1 MSTTLIG
8 TATGNLDIQGDHD
21 WIKAILSGNTLY
33 RITTDIGIDL
43 GELGFIPTGL
53 LSVYDASG
61 NPAGQAGTQ
70 LGFMPAVTGVYYID
84 VSGLP
89 LTEGGG
95 YTLTLASSPDD
106 YTDNATTSGTIAVG
120 GSAAGSL
127 NVIGDH
133 DWFKTTLDANT
144 LYQISADYAAASPG
158 NITGISIFGAD
169 GNVAFGSGSAFMP
182 AVSGTYYISVNGNAE
197 GDYELALSESPDD
210 YTDNT
215 ATTGTIEA
223 GGSASGVFNLVGDQD
238 WFKTTLSQNTLYTM
252 SVDYTEA
259 GVQDSGWVFVYDEN
273 GVPVGLAGGSFMP
286 SASGTYYLGVGGTAA
301 GSYALNLASSP
312 DDYADNASTTG
323 TAAVG
328 ESATGVINADGDR
341 DWFQITL
348 NANQLYAL
356 SAGYTAAGE
365 QDTALVFVYD
375 ENGLPVGVSGSS
387 FMPAVSGTYYL
398 SISGTAPGSY
408 ALNVEE
414 SPDDYTDNTT
424 TTGTIEVGGSASGVF
439 NLAGDQDWFKAA
451 LQANTLYSIASDS
464 ESAFFVVYDASGNIV
479 GQTDA
484 IGAKLGFMPAASGD
498 YYIGIR
504 SVAAG
509 GDYTIELA
517 AVDDDYANNPTTA
530 GVIDTGVVINPNT
543 PPTLEHALADQTATE
558 DSAFSYAIAG
568 DSFADADTADTL
580 SYTAALVD
588 GAGAPVGGG
597 ALPEWLTF
605 DAESRTFAG
614 TPGNGDVGQINVKVT
629 ATDSQGASVADIFTL
644 TVANVNDAPVAGDVT
659 VNDMENAAS
668 VKVTLEGSD
677 VDSSVQYL
685 LLSLP
690 AHGTLYSDSAL
701 TAPVVVGVA
710 FGGNELYF
718 VPDAN
723 WNGSTAFDYKAT
735 DGALES
741 AARTATINIAAVDVA
756 PVANEVSVDGEED
769 AASIAIQL
777 SSNNNAAVY
786 KAASLPQNGTLYQDA
801 ALTQAVALDTPLA
814 AAVLYFVPD
823 HNWNGSSDFAYTATD
838 GAAASAPKTVTIHVA
853 PANDSP
859 TGAVTISGQTSEGQT
874 LTAGNTLAD
883 ADGLGAIGYQW
894 LRNGD
899 PISGANTSSYVIGQD
914 DLGQNLS
921 VQASYTDGAG
931 TLESVLSNSLA
942 ILPAVN
948 VTGQPV
954 KGTLKGSDGGDVF
967 DSAAA
972 PGAKLAGGK
981 GDDSYIVHDAGTQI
995 KEAGKQG
1002 SDTVYSDV
1010 SYTLPNNVENLILT
1024 GTGNINGKGNGL
1036 NNALIGNGGDNSLN
1050 GAKGNDTLTGGAGS
1064 DRFVFDTPLNARK
1077 NVDTITD
1084 FVSGEDQIALK
1095 ASLFKKLGPS
1105 VEASEIWL
1113 KGSGEAQGQTA
1124 YLVYDAST
1132 GALAYDKDGG
1142 GKAAAVEI
1150 ALIGIQMDLQA
1161 SDFAMI

>member
-1 MSTTLIG
+1 M
-8 TATGNLDIQGDHD
+8 
-21 WIKAILSGNTLY
+21 
-33 RITTDIGIDL
+33 
-43 GELGFIPTGL
+43 
-53 LSVYDASG
+53 
-61 NPAGQAGTQ
+61 
-70 LGFMPAVTGVYYID
+70 
-84 VSGLP
+84 
-89 LTEGGG
+89 
-95 YTLTLASSPDD
+95 
-106 YTDNATTSGTIAVG
+106 
-120 GSAAGSL
+120 
-127 NVIGDH
+127 
-133 DWFKTTLDANT
+133 
-144 LYQISADYAAASPG
+144 
-158 NITGISIFGAD
+158 
-169 GNVAFGSGSAFMP
+169 
-182 AVSGTYYISVNGNAE
+182 
-197 GDYELALSESPDD
+197 
-210 YTDNT
+210 
-215 ATTGTIEA
+215 
-223 GGSASGVFNLVGDQD
+223 
-238 WFKTTLSQNTLYTM
+238 
-252 SVDYTEA
+252 
-259 GVQDSGWVFVYDEN
+259 
-273 GVPVGLAGGSFMP
+273 
-286 SASGTYYLGVGGTAA
+286 
-301 GSYALNLASSP
+301 
-312 DDYADNASTTG
+312 
-323 TAAVG
+323 
-328 ESATGVINADGDR
+328 
-341 DWFQITL
+341 

-356 SAGYTAAGE
+356 SADYTAAGE

-398 SISGTAPGSY
+398 GISGTAPGGY
-408 ALNVEE
+408 TLNVEA

-424 TTGTIEVGGSASGVF
+424 TTGTIEVGGSASGIF

-451 LQANTLYSIASDS
+451 LQANTLYAVTSDS
-464 ESAFFVVYDASGNIV
+464 GSAFFVIYDASGNIV

-484 IGAKLGFMPAASGD
+484 IGTKLGFMPAASGD

-504 SVAAG
+504 SLTAG
-509 GDYTIELA
+509 GNYTIDLA

-530 GVIDTGVVINPNT
+530 GVIDTGVVIDPNT
-543 PPTLEHALADQTATE
+543 PPTLEHALADQTAAE
-558 DSAFSYAIAG
+558 DSVFSYSVPE
-568 DSFADADTADTL
+568 DSFADADAADTL
-580 SYTAALVD
+580 SYAAAWVD
-588 GAGAPVGGG
+588 GAGAPVGSG
-597 ALPEWLTF
+597 ALPGWLAF
-605 DAESRTFAG
+605 DAESRTFTG
-614 TPGNGDVGQINVKVT
+614 TPGNGEVGQIHVKVT
-629 ATDSQGASVADIFTL
+629 ATDSQGASVAGTFTL
-644 TVANVNDAPVAGDVT
+644 TVTNVNDAPAADDVM
-659 VNDMENAAS
+659 VNDMENADS
-668 VKVTLEGSD
+668 VKVTLQGSD
-677 VDSSVQYL
+677 VDSSVQYVV
-685 LLSLP
+685 LSLP
-690 AHGTLYSDSAL
+690 AHGTLYSDAAL

-741 AARTATINIAAVDVA
+741 AARTATINIAEVDVA

-769 AASIAIQL
+769 AVSIAIQL
-777 SSNNNAAVY
+777 SSNNNAAIY

-801 ALTQAVALDTPLA
+801 ALTQAVAVDTPLA

-838 GAAASAPKTVTIHVA
+838 GAAASEPKTVTIQVA

-883 ADGLGAIGYQW
+883 PDGLGVIGYQW

-914 DLGQNLS
+914 DLGQSLS

-981 GDDSYIVHDAGTQI
+981 GDDTYIVHDAGAKI

-1024 GTGNINGKGNGL
+1024 GTGNISGKGNAS
-1036 NNALIGNGGDNSLN
+1036 NNVLIGNAGDNILN
-1050 GAKGNDTLTGGAGS
+1050 GVKGNDTLTGGAGS
-1064 DRFVFDTPLNARK
+1064 DRFVFDTPLNAKK
-1077 NVDTITD
+1077 NVDTVTD
-1084 FVSGEDQIALK
+1084 FVSNEDKIALK

-1105 VEASEIWL
+1105 VEASEIWF
-1113 KGSGEAQGQTA
+1113 KASGEAQGQKA
-1124 YLVYDAST
+1124 YLVYDANT
-1132 GALAYDKDGG
+1132 GVLAYDKDGS

-1150 ALIGIQMDLQA
+1150 ALIGVQVHEELQA
-1161 SDFAMI
+1161 SDFVMI